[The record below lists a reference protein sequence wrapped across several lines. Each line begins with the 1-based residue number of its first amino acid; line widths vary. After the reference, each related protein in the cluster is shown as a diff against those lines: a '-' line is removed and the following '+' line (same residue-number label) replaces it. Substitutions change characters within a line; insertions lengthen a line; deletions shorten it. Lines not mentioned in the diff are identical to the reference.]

1 MNVIL
6 SALVPVSFI
15 IAIGIVAGRTLSL
28 ERSTLSQLAVYI
40 LTPALIAS
48 SLYETTLSSDSTFG
62 LILGYLIVSLCV
74 FAIAQSL
81 GKLLKLPSRSQKS
94 LIASSV
100 FANTGN
106 MGLPFVTFALGE
118 AGLERAIICLIISSL
133 VIFSTGPGLLQGG
146 GWKESLRLTIKL
158 PLIWAIMA
166 GLLLR
171 FFSIQLP
178 LRLDDGL
185 ELLGGAAIPIALIV
199 LGIQLSAT
207 RFQLGLYEGLTAVI
221 RLLVAPAIAY
231 GVGHVLEL
239 DTLDAQVLILQSAMP
254 TAVNTVVLI
263 TQFGGDASR
272 AARTVVVSTVMSL
285 ATLPLILW
293 LSLLL

>member
-15 IAIGIVAGRTLSL
+15 IAIGIIAGRTLSL

-48 SLYETTLSSDSTFG
+48 SLYETTLSTDSTFG

-74 FAIAQSL
+74 FAIAQTL

-106 MGLPFVTFALGE
+106 MGLPFAAFALGE

-146 GWKESLRLTIKL
+146 GWKESIQLTFKL
-158 PLIWAIMA
+158 PLIWAILT

-207 RFQLGLYEGLTAVI
+207 PFQLGLYEGLTAI
-221 RLLVAPAIAY
+221 LRLLVAPAIAY
-231 GVGHVLEL
+231 GVSRILEL

-272 AARTVVVSTVMSL
+272 AARTVVVSTVLSL
-285 ATLPLILW
+285 ATLPLVLW